1 MTTLTT
7 VRERLETTL
16 QDASNERWSSDD
28 LDEAIRRA
36 LEEFSLVEPHEQVTT
51 LTLSSAGREID
62 ISSLSNCLQVSRVWW
77 PYEAADPEHPPRW
90 RPFEVW
96 GDTLY
101 LDTDSKPATGD
112 VVRLWYTEQ
121 HTLDGLDGASST
133 TLPPDAETILI
144 AGAAGFAA
152 QARAAE
158 LSETLNV
165 DAGVV
170 QRLSDYAKQQSAAFH
185 ILLTVRAR
193 QAAARQSGVVQTAAL
208 DRWEKR

>member
-1 MTTLTT
+1 MTTLTML
-7 VRERLETTL
+7 RERLETTL
-16 QDASNERWSSDD
+16 QDAGHERWSSDD
-28 LDEAIRRA
+28 LDEALRRA
-36 LEEFSLVEPHEQVTT
+36 MEEFSLVEPHEQVTT
-51 LTLSSAGREID
+51 VTLSSTGREID
-62 ISSLSNCLQVSRVWW
+62 ISSLSGCLQVSRVWW
-77 PYEAADPEHPPRW
+77 PYDAADPEYPPRW
-90 RPFEVW
+90 RPFEIW

-101 LDTDSKPATGD
+101 LDTDSEPAAGD
-112 VVRLWYTEQ
+112 VVRLWHTSQ

-133 TLPPDAETILI
+133 TLPADAETILI

-170 QRLSDYAKQQSAAFH
+170 QRLSDYARQQLAAFH

-193 QAAARQSGVVQTAAL
+193 QAAARQAGIAQAPAL